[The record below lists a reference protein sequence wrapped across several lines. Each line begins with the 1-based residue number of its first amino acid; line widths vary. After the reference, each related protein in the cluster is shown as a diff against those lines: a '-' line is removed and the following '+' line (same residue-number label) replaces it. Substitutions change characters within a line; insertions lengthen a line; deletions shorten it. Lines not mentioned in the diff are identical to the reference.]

1 MSWRLRQCSAR
12 PVTKAD
18 DDADLALGHYA
29 GAVEERRTASYRI
42 LLGVIR
48 AFAKSVEKVEPYT
61 AGHQVETARFAVR
74 MAKRLR
80 FRNATI
86 RLIHL
91 GATLHDVGKIGVP
104 PSILLRPGKL
114 SANEFALVMEHPQ
127 IGWEIMSE
135 VEFTMPIAAV
145 IQQHHERLDGSGYPF
160 SLVHGSIMDEALV
173 VAVADVTQAMLSY
186 RAYRP
191 RIDTNRLIGILAEDR
206 GVRLPAR
213 YVDTAIDLL
222 SSDAT

>member
-1 MSWRLRQCSAR
+1 MAENDVAFASAKY
-12 PVTKAD
+12 V
-18 DDADLALGHYA
+18 
-29 GAVEERRTASYRI
+29 GAIDKRRFASYRT

-48 AFAKSVEKVEPYT
+48 AFAKSVEKVEPHT
-61 AGHQVETARFAVR
+61 AGHQIETARFAVR

-80 FRNATI
+80 FQNAAI

-91 GATLHDVGKIGVP
+91 GATLHDIGKIGVP

-114 SANEFALVMEHPQ
+114 SPNEFALVKEHPQ

-145 IQQHHERLDGSGYPF
+145 IQLHHERLDGSGYPF
-160 SLVHGSIMDEALV
+160 GLVNGSIMNEALV
-173 VAVADVTQAMLSY
+173 VAVADTTQAMLSY

-191 RIDTNRLIGILAEDR
+191 RLDTKRIVEILEEDR

-213 YVDTAIDLL
+213 YVDVAIDLL
-222 SSDAT
+222 SADAT